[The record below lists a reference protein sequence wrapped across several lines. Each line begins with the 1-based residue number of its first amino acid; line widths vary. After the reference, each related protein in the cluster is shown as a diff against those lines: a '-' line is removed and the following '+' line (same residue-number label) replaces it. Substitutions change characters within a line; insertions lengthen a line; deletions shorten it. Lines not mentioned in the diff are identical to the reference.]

1 VEAVNVKRIW
11 EEEFWVLY
19 ITDISDDYGISEL
32 LILVL
37 GDEAQVVSLLASR
50 NLVSS
55 FKVFKSRVMLP
66 SREISECKG
75 LEAD

>member
-19 ITDISDDYGISEL
+19 ITDSSDDYGISEL

-50 NLVSS
+50 N
-55 FKVFKSRVMLP
+55 
-66 SREISECKG
+66 
-75 LEAD
+75 